1 MINCL
6 HCFLFYSFQRLRQN
20 LKNQYRSF
28 FGSNESKKICFRNF
42 VTFSF
47 SSSLTKLDLLLL
59 IEFAKITLLAALLD
73 PFHYSV
79 EQGNCQNAIE
89 RNLLPIIAF
98 RPLLRLESE
107 RGDSNSKFWLRNI
120 RSVMPEKCEILIC
133 FAMHHIYKSLF
144 CHSSRE
150 GELAWVLGVL

>member
-1 MINCL
+1 MGKIKYPLINNEL
-6 HCFLFYSFQRLRQN
+6 TSFVFR
-20 LKNQYRSF
+20 
-28 FGSNESKKICFRNF
+28 SNENKTICFRNF
-42 VTFSF
+42 LTF

-120 RSVMPEKCEILIC
+120 RSVMPEKCGILIC
-133 FAMHHIYKSLF
+133 FAMHHVSLY
-144 CHSSRE
+144 SVTIAD
-150 GELAWVLGVL
+150 GELAWVLRVLQYPQNLKIGYQYP